1 MHPGERSGL
10 YGYIGEIGKFPD
22 GSLHGIWTLNGTM
35 QERQSIST
43 TTKFTTD
50 AGTSTQG
57 TLDLTFDAL
66 YNRPSSLA
74 TVAGTGYLVG
84 GGPGFLDI
92 AADGSIWGH
101 LHTIGDYSGQISVI
115 DPAYNLYRVQLT
127 ISGFFVG
134 NGFATF
140 DNTVSPRLM
149 IVGLI
154 TQGGGTYSWAD
165 TWCMD
170 IC

>member
-1 MHPGERSGL
+1 V
-10 YGYIGEIGKFPD
+10 
-22 GSLHGIWTLNGTM
+22 NGTI

-66 YNRPSSLA
+66 YNRPSSLG
-74 TVAGTGYLVG
+74 TVAGAYSVG
-84 GGPGFLDI
+84 AGFLTI

-101 LHTIGDYSGQISVI
+101 EPTIGDYSGQISVI

-127 ISGFFVG
+127 LSAVGFVG
-134 NGFATF
+134 NGLATM
-140 DNTVSPRLM
+140 DDSVSPSRLM
-149 IVGLI
+149 IVGLSA
-154 TQGGGTYSWAD
+154 QSGGTYSWVD
-165 TWCMD
+165 TWLR
-170 IC
+170 

>member
-127 ISGFFVG
+127 LSAVGFVG
-134 NGFATF
+134 NGLATM
-140 DNTVSPRLM
+140 DDSVSPSRLM
-149 IVGLI
+149 IVGLSA
-154 TQGGGTYSWAD
+154 QSGGTYSWVD
-165 TWCMD
+165 TWLR
-170 IC
+170 